1 MSVLVFHVL
10 RHASHGGCLRLECR
24 RLCQLLYHVSTDRV
38 PSAKRERN
46 FSTLS
51 ADYLNEN
58 SPRRTMTR
66 STDDRLRIEAAQR
79 DPSRFG
85 ELYEENFYR
94 VYAYVARRVGDRHQA
109 EDLTA
114 DVFRE
119 ALAGIGKFEWRGVPF
134 AAWLLRIASRT
145 IADHFIRSGR
155 EVGNPAAE
163 PERPDPSEIERRAML
178 FQLVERL
185 PQSQFRVIHLRFVEQ
200 KSIREIAQELGRS
213 EGAVKQLQLRA
224 IENLRAQMEGAH
236 A

>member
-1 MSVLVFHVL
+1 
-10 RHASHGGCLRLECR
+10 
-24 RLCQLLYHVSTDRV
+24 
-38 PSAKRERN
+38 
-46 FSTLS
+46 
-51 ADYLNEN
+51 
-58 SPRRTMTR
+58 MTQ

-94 VYAYVARRVGDRHQA
+94 VYAYVARRVGGRQEA

-134 AAWLLRIASRT
+134 GAWLLGIAARIV
-145 IADHFIRSGR
+145 ADHFKRSGR
-155 EVGNPAAE
+155 ESGNPAAQ
-163 PERPDPSEIERRAML
+163 PEASSNDEIERSAML

-185 PQSQFRVIHLRFVEQ
+185 PEAQFRVIHMRFVEQ
-200 KSIREIAQELGRS
+200 KSIREIAGELARS

-224 IENLRAQMEGAH
+224 IENLRAQMEGSH

>member
-1 MSVLVFHVL
+1 
-10 RHASHGGCLRLECR
+10 
-24 RLCQLLYHVSTDRV
+24 
-38 PSAKRERN
+38 
-46 FSTLS
+46 
-51 ADYLNEN
+51 
-58 SPRRTMTR
+58 MTQ

-94 VYAYVARRVGDRHQA
+94 VYAYVTRRVGDRRGQIA
-109 EDLTA
+109 
-114 DVFRE
+114 
-119 ALAGIGKFEWRGVPF
+119 WRGVPY

-145 IADHFIRSGR
+145 IADHFKHSLR
-155 EVGNPAAE
+155 ETGNPADE
-163 PERPDPSEIERRAML
+163 PEPPGPFDIERRAML

-185 PQSQFRVIHLRFVEQ
+185 PESQFRVIHLRFVEQ

-224 IENLRAQMEGAH
+224 LENLRAQMEGAH